1 MNALL
6 TKPWARIALVA
17 LVAGGAWWAF
27 QKVYLGPRRLIEA
40 DIRTAQDA
48 ITRLKTQLSEERE
61 LTRRRAA
68 VGAGLLGSELDI
80 VSARFRDGL
89 TRVGSTAGLDKVIV
103 EHGQPVEVMSPVLD
117 AKGVSVELK
126 RALRRQPDF
135 QVLRG
140 SIRGTGTLEQAVAAI
155 GMLQDQPWVHRIDAF
170 SLRPIGKERDRFDL
184 RVDVAT
190 IYAPALASK
199 ADQGAPQLTPASAE
213 HESTWRAI
221 ASRNLF
227 RAPTGGPGEA
237 GPSVVIAA
245 APAEGQATPAP
256 APRAFAPYEDWR
268 LAGVASGRG
277 GLSALFV
284 NLRTGDR
291 LTVLRGGQVLDA
303 VLVDGAGELAVVEI
317 AGEKFDV
324 SVGSTLAA
332 RKPKG

>member
-6 TKPWARIALVA
+6 SKPWARIALVA
-17 LVAGGAWWAF
+17 LIAGGAWWAF
-27 QKVYLGPRRLIEA
+27 QRVYLGPRRVIEA
-40 DIRTAQDA
+40 DIQVARDA
-48 ITRLKTQLSEERE
+48 ITRLKAQLTDERD
-61 LTRRRAA
+61 LMRRRAA
-68 VGAGLLGSELDI
+68 VGAGLLGSELDV

-117 AKGVSVELK
+117 AKGVSIDLK

-135 QVLRG
+135 EVLRG
-140 SIRGTGTLEQAVAAI
+140 SIRGMGTLEQAVAAI

-170 SLRPIGKERDRFDL
+170 SLRPIGKERNQFDL

-190 IYAPALASK
+190 IYAPMLAPK
-199 ADQGAPQLTPASAE
+199 GDQGTPQLTPASTE

-227 RAPTGGPGEA
+227 RAPIGVRGDGAP
-237 GPSVVIAA
+237 PVVVAA
-245 APAEGQATPAP
+245 APSGEAPVTAP

-303 VLVDGAGELAVVEI
+303 VLIDGSGELAVVEI
-317 AGEKFDV
+317 AGERFDV

>member
-6 TKPWARIALVA
+6 TKPWVRLVIAALVA
-17 LVAGGAWWAF
+17 VGAWWGI
-27 QKVYLGPRRLIEA
+27 QKAYLGPRRLIEA
-40 DIRTAQDA
+40 DIQTARSA
-48 ITRLKTQLSEERE
+48 IANLKTQLGEERDVA
-61 LTRRRAA
+61 RRRSAA
-68 VGAGLLGSELDI
+68 AAGLLGSELDV

-103 EHGQPVEVMSPVLD
+103 EHGQPMEVMSPVLD
-117 AKGVSVELK
+117 AKGVSTDLK

-170 SLRPIGKERDRFDL
+170 SLRPIGKERNQFDL

-190 IYAPALASK
+190 LYAPTLAPK
-199 ADQGAPQLTPASAE
+199 ADQGAPQLTPASTE

-227 RAPTGGPGEA
+227 RAPTGRPGDGA
-237 GPSVVIAA
+237 PAVTIAA
-245 APAEGQATPAP
+245 APSGETSAPAP
-256 APRAFAPYEDWR
+256 GPRAFAPYEDWR

-303 VLVDGAGELAVVEI
+303 VLIDGSGELAVVEI
-317 AGEKFDV
+317 AGERFDV

>member
-6 TKPWARIALVA
+6 TKPWARIAAVA
-17 LVAGGAWWAF
+17 MVAAGAWWAF

-40 DIRTAQDA
+40 DIRVAQDA
-48 ITRLKTQLSEERE
+48 VARLKSQLSDERD
-61 LTRRRAA
+61 LARRRAA
-68 VGAGLLGSELDI
+68 SGAGLLGSELDV

-103 EHGQPVEVMSPVLD
+103 EHGKPVEVMSPVLD
-117 AKGVSVELK
+117 AKGVSVDLK

-170 SLRPIGKERDRFDL
+170 SLRPIGKERDQFDL

-190 IYAPALASK
+190 IYAPTLAQKSE
-199 ADQGAPQLTPASAE
+199 QGAPQLTPASTE
-213 HESTWRAI
+213 HESTWRTI

-227 RAPTGGPGEA
+227 RAPGGAPGES
-237 GPSVVIAA
+237 PTPVIIAA
-245 APAEGQATPAP
+245 APEGGREASGPT
-256 APRAFAPYEDWR
+256 PRAFAPYEDWR
-268 LAGVASGRG
+268 LTGVASGRG

-291 LTVLRGGQVLDA
+291 LTVLKGGQVLDA
-303 VLVDGAGELAVVEI
+303 VLIDGSGEQAVVEI
-317 AGEKFDV
+317 AGERFDV